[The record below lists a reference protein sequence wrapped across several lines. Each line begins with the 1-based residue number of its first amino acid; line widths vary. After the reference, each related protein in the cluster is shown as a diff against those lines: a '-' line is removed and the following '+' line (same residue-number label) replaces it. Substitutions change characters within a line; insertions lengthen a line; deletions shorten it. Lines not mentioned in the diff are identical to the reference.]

1 MEQVLGIQMIATCA
15 DGVVR
20 SGVILKVVDGTTIYE
35 DADGN
40 ALTGST
46 CVTNATGGTLLS
58 IGLEL
63 ASACISYRQAEG
75 LI

>member
-1 MEQVLGIQMIATCA
+1 MERILGVQMIATCA

-20 SGVILKVVDGTTIYE
+20 SGVTLKVVDGTTIYE

-46 CVTNATGGTLLS
+46 CVTNATGGSLLS
-58 IGLEL
+58 IGAEL
-63 ASACISYRQAEG
+63 AHACVSYRQTEG
-75 LI
+75 LM